1 MAYRGRGGRGGFYD
15 RGYEDRYDDYGYG
28 GGYDDYYGDDR
39 GFSRGRGG
47 GRGFSPRGGGGFRG
61 RGGYYDDY
69 SSGFG
74 GRGGRGRFQSNFG
87 GGRSFGDKRES
98 NNPDMGATELMT
110 KTLFIQSKKFY
121 VDVKENKRGKFVRIS
136 EVAPNGQRMRLILD
150 LGDAAEF
157 HDKLTEL
164 CEVYANLGPE
174 KSHQGYENEE
184 KIKSDSIFRENK
196 RYFLDLKENHRGRFL
211 KVSMTLPNNDR
222 SQVVIPAHG
231 MVDIRDALT
240 DVLNAFG
247 REESKPSAPGG
258 TPENTI
264 EMEQNKSIFFE
275 VGNNARGTYM
285 RINEVTGAFRA
296 GVTIGESSW
305 EEFVTLV
312 EEAITSPLPDELNKT
327 DEKEDSKMEEGDEY

>member
-1 MAYRGRGGRGGFYD
+1 
-15 RGYEDRYDDYGYG
+15 
-28 GGYDDYYGDDR
+28 
-39 GFSRGRGG
+39 
-47 GRGFSPRGGGGFRG
+47 
-61 RGGYYDDY
+61 
-69 SSGFG
+69 
-74 GRGGRGRFQSNFG
+74 
-87 GGRSFGDKRES
+87 
-98 NNPDMGATELMT
+98 
-110 KTLFIQSKKFY
+110 
-121 VDVKENKRGKFVRIS
+121 
-136 EVAPNGQRMRLILD
+136 
-150 LGDAAEF
+150 
-157 HDKLTEL
+157 
-164 CEVYANLGPE
+164 
-174 KSHQGYENEE
+174 
-184 KIKSDSIFRENK
+184 
-196 RYFLDLKENHRGRFL
+196 
-211 KVSMTLPNNDR
+211 MTLPNNDR